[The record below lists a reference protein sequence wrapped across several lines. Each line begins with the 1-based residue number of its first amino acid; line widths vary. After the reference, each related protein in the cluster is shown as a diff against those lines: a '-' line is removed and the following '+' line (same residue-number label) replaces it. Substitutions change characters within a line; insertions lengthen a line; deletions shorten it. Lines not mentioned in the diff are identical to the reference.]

1 MSESN
6 VQADLYRPASSV
18 LELRGVSCAYDAGR
32 PAVSDISFAAQ
43 EGEILCLLGPSG
55 CGKTTIL
62 RAIAGFEPVRSG
74 QIFLSGQLVSSP
86 DQMIPTEDRHVGMV
100 FQEYALFPHLRVQE
114 NIAFGLRR
122 LSRSER
128 KVRVQEMLRLV
139 GLEGFERRYPHELS
153 GGQQQRVAL
162 ARALVQHPV
171 LLLLDEPFSNLDP
184 DMAGRMRQELHDLL
198 RRTKTTTMLVTHD
211 HDEAF
216 AMADRIA
223 VLNQG
228 RLEQFDTPETIYHM
242 PATPFVADFVGQ
254 ADFIPG
260 TVSSGMV
267 HTELGEFP
275 DTLECEDGTS
285 VVVMIRP
292 DDIHLVPTK
301 AATSHVL
308 SRQFRGSENIYAVS
322 LPSGQIV
329 HSSQGSTSVYQE
341 GTPVELRVL
350 ATHTVLFKQAGPGQ
364 RNILTLTVRF
374 PPSGTVT
381 SQVPATR
388 HLPTPNRRRRTFEW
402 TRLNNAVDYGIIG
415 LLLALS
421 VWSVAIAVERWLYY
435 RRVDLAQFASQ
446 QTLEIALTKRLV
458 VIGTVAANAP
468 YIGLLGTVL
477 GIMLTFHT
485 MGTSG
490 TMAVNTIMIGLSL
503 ALKATAVGLLVA
515 IPCVVMNNIL
525 RRKVSEL
532 VAQYKVMHGSRA

>member
-1 MSESN
+1 MKPPHSLMAETN
-6 VQADLYRPASSV
+6 LQADLYRPVSSV
-18 LELRGVSCAYDAGR
+18 LELRGVSCAYETGR
-32 PAVSDISFAAQ
+32 PAVRDISFAAH

-62 RAIAGFEPVRSG
+62 RAIAGFEPVRAG
-74 QIFLSGQLVSSP
+74 QIFLSGHLVSSA
-86 DQMIPTEDRHVGMV
+86 QEMTPTEDRHVGMV

-122 LSRSER
+122 LSRGER
-128 KVRVQEMLRLV
+128 RVRIQDMLRLV

-184 DMAGRMRQELHDLL
+184 DMASRMRQEVHDLL
-198 RRTKTTTMLVTHD
+198 RRTKTTTILVTHD

-254 ADFIPG
+254 ADFISG
-260 TVSSGMV
+260 TVSNGMV
-267 HTELGEFP
+267 QTELGEFP
-275 DTLECEDGTS
+275 NTLACEEGTT

-301 AATSHVL
+301 GAASHVL
-308 SRQFRGSENIYAVS
+308 SRQFRGSENLYAVS

-329 HSSQGSTSVYQE
+329 HSSQASTSVYQE

-350 ATHTVLFKQAGPGQ
+350 ASHTVLFQQAGPAG
-364 RNILTLTVRF
+364 N
-374 PPSGTVT
+374 
-381 SQVPATR
+381 
-388 HLPTPNRRRRTFEW
+388 
-402 TRLNNAVDYGIIG
+402 
-415 LLLALS
+415 
-421 VWSVAIAVERWLYY
+421 VEP
-435 RRVDLAQFASQ
+435 
-446 QTLEIALTKRLV
+446 E
-458 VIGTVAANAP
+458 
-468 YIGLLGTVL
+468 
-477 GIMLTFHT
+477 H
-485 MGTSG
+485 
-490 TMAVNTIMIGLSL
+490 
-503 ALKATAVGLLVA
+503 
-515 IPCVVMNNIL
+515 
-525 RRKVSEL
+525 
-532 VAQYKVMHGSRA
+532 